1 MKRGRNKS
9 KNNKKENVHR
19 KGLGNMS
26 VVIGSDHGG
35 FGLKETLLTHQKEK
49 GIEVVDV
56 GCYDTNSVDYPD
68 IAEKACAKVTSG
80 ECEWGILVCGTGI
93 GISMAANKVRGIR
106 CALVSNE
113 YSAEMTKRH
122 NNANFIAFGGRVTGP
137 DLAKNIVDAYI
148 NAEFEGGRHQKRV
161 DKISAL
167 EG

>member
-1 MKRGRNKS
+1 MAI
-9 KNNKKENVHR
+9 
-19 KGLGNMS
+19 
-26 VVIGSDHGG
+26 VIGSDHGG
-35 FGLKETLLTHQKEK
+35 FELKEVLSAHLKAK
-49 GIEVVDV
+49 GLEVVDV

-68 IAEKACAKVTSG
+68 IAAKACEKVTGG

-93 GISMAANKVRGIR
+93 GISMAANKVKGIR

-122 NNANFIAFGGRVTGP
+122 NNANMLAFGGRVTGP

-148 NAEFEGGRHQKRV
+148 KAEFEGGRHQNRI